1 MTCLNKSLTVLQ
13 YFVNFIDNL
22 LGYTDNIR
30 KEQIATKFLKGFGI
44 AVSAIIIIVLL
55 ALGYLGFVP
64 GVSDLFGSNKPR
76 DLGVTYTLDD
86 FQSAR
91 AKTGI
96 GITDSPSTN
105 LPSTE
110 LPSNTT
116 SEQSLKLSNQGAA
129 NTTLTEAELNAL
141 LNNLQWKNYPLS
153 DCQLRINPDG
163 TVEFT
168 GLLLKERLVGYGKTI
183 GTTKDKLKFLTDYL
197 RYLPGNLAFYIK
209 GTVAVANGQIVN
221 ADITDFH
228 IGNLSLTS
236 EVKDHMDRLIH
247 LAQTKMASS
256 HNFYIKS
263 LKLVSGQVEF
273 EGTLPGAMRAKSQ

>member
-129 NTTLTEAELNAL
+129 NIILTQAELNAL
-141 LNNLQWKNYPLS
+141 LSNPQWKNYPLS

-168 GLLLKERLVGYGKTI
+168 GILLKDRLVGYGKTI
-183 GTTKDKLKFLTDYL
+183 GTTKDKLRFLTDYL
-197 RYLPGNLAFYIK
+197 KYLPSNPAFYIK

-228 IGNLSLTS
+228 VGNLSLTGP
-236 EVKDHMDRLIH
+236 VQDHMDRLIQ
-247 LAQTKMASS
+247 LAQTKMAKS
-256 HNFYIKS
+256 HDFSIQS
-263 LKLVSGQVEF
+263 LKLANGQLEF
-273 EGTLPGAMRAKSQ
+273 EGTLPGIVRTKSQ